1 MQIKTLFHVLAQD
14 HPMLEYE
21 IMFTSFTVPN
31 TPLMHWLDFIG
42 WIFFNTCMAKF
53 RMKLWKP
60 SKLSNILIVL
70 IMKSQ

>member
-53 RMKLWKP
+53 RMKL
-60 SKLSNILIVL
+60 
-70 IMKSQ
+70 